1 MQCMLNRR
9 ALIRLINASF
19 HAERPDYARSLA
31 RGWLEKWPNDI
42 RVQFALG
49 RAYDAEGRADAG
61 LGILT
66 ELISLDPEH
75 APAQILTRE
84 LAASKGL
91 DELAD
96 LAGAVATI
104 LEGKTASSEPWTHQL
119 IAGRQA
125 LQTGDCEAAR
135 EAAEQ
140 AILND
145 RPTPLPSLLLL
156 QAHWVAKEF
165 ELAQPLAQAFAE
177 RWPKCIAFTLA
188 LADCLLNNDDA
199 AAAVHWLHT
208 TAALDPA
215 SEVVR
220 RYWGRD
226 HQFAHIWPASPFMEA
241 TGPVPIEVAALLG
254 ANQLGPA
261 LNVNVGNPNKKIN
274 SRTPKKQR
282 KQSRPM
288 PQSKS
293 RKKVQVKGPKQS
305 QPETLKDIEE
315 EIERGFTDLDSQE
328 LPTRL
333 NFRRKP
339 NTRHHRR
346 PVHIILTS
354 KKNLTAKYGPEVYD
368 RLADTFDELLRTT
381 RQYTRR
387 RTLLLLSD
395 DPDSLKE
402 LGLEPVDQNNPWQV
416 KLLLHDLNHRLARRG
431 QTIGSLFI
439 IGGDDIVPFHRLPNP
454 TDDIDDDVPSDNPYG
469 ALDENYFVP
478 DWPVGRLA
486 TPCSPESALLET
498 VLRNAIN
505 AHRRPPKRLRFP
517 FNLIRL
523 IFPDWQPGANP
534 RNSFGYS
541 ADVWEKASR
550 LVYDPIGFKD
560 DLATSPPSISK
571 ELPQRAF
578 APLDLSYFN
587 LHGLEDTPEWYG
599 QRVGFEGNE
608 TLYPMALRPADIPTN
623 GRAPQVVLSEA
634 CYGANILNK
643 QSSAEAICLRFLEAG
658 SLAVVGSTRLSYGSV
673 ARPLIAADLLGHYFW
688 EALLTGL
695 PTGEAL
701 RIAKLEFAQ
710 EMHERQGF
718 LDGEDQKTL
727 ISFMLYG
734 DPLITAPGVL
744 PPVQKKSKS
753 SNSVPKR
760 LSKSIARPICTIGE
774 LVPTP
779 VGDERNADT
788 LARVKSLAS
797 RYLPDV
803 DSWNVQIHA
812 AHLACEH
819 NDHEC
824 FASHSSSKGIG
835 ADPKQLVYTVGT
847 SQSLNGHISHHFA
860 RITVNQRG
868 SIIKMAVTR

>member
-49 RAYDAEGRADAG
+49 RAYAAEGRADAG
-61 LGILT
+61 LGILS

-75 APAQILTRE
+75 APAQKLLGE
-84 LAASKGL
+84 LAKAKGL
-91 DELAD
+91 DELSA
-96 LAGAVATI
+96 LSGSLATI
-104 LEGKTASSEPWTHQL
+104 LEGNGAASEAWTQRL

-125 LQTGDCEAAR
+125 LQSGDYEAAR
-135 EAAEQ
+135 EAAEE

-145 RPTPLPSLLLL
+145 RPTPLPSLLLV
-156 QAHWVAKEF
+156 QAHWLAKEY

-177 RWPKCIAFTLA
+177 RWPKCVAFTLA
-188 LADCLLNNDDA
+188 LADCLLNNNNA
-199 AAAVHWLHT
+199 AAAVPWLHT
-208 TAALDPA
+208 AAALDPA

-220 RYWGRD
+220 RYWGLN
-226 HQFAHIWPASPFMEA
+226 HQFVHIWPSAPLMEA
-241 TGPVPIEVAALLG
+241 TSPVPTEVATLLG
-254 ANQLGPA
+254 ANLLVPGSKTKAGKPD
-261 LNVNVGNPNKKIN
+261 KKIR
-274 SRTPKKQR
+274 SRIPKKQR
-282 KQSRPM
+282 KQRRPM
-288 PQSKS
+288 PRSKS
-293 RKKVQVKGPKQS
+293 RKKVWMKAPLQS
-305 QPETLKDIEE
+305 DPETLQDIEE
-315 EIERGFTDLDSQE
+315 EIQRVSTELDSQE
-328 LPTRL
+328 MPARL

-346 PVHIILTS
+346 PVHIILS
-354 KKNLTAKYGPEVYD
+354 SRKNLTAKYGPEVYE
-368 RLADTFDELLRTT
+368 RLAGIFDELLRTT

-387 RTLLLLSD
+387 RALLLLSD
-395 DPDSLKE
+395 DPESLKE

-486 TPCSPESALLET
+486 TPCSPESVLLET
-498 VLRNAIN
+498 ALGNVIN
-505 AHRRPPKRLRFP
+505 AHRSPAKHLRFP

-523 IFPDWQPGANP
+523 ILPDWQPGTNP
-534 RNSFGYS
+534 RKSFGYS

-550 LVYDPIGFKD
+550 FVYDPIGFKH
-560 DLATSPPSISK
+560 DLATSPPSIS
-571 ELPQRAF
+571 EQLPQRAF

-608 TLYPMALRPADIPTN
+608 PLYPMALRPADIPAN
-623 GRAPQVVLSEA
+623 GRAPRVVLSEA

-658 SLAVVGSTRLSYGSV
+658 SLAVIGSTRLSYGSV

-688 EALLTGL
+688 QALLTGL
-695 PTGEAL
+695 STGEAL
-701 RIAKLEFAQ
+701 RISKLEFAQ

-727 ISFMLYG
+727 ISFTLYG

-744 PPVQKKSKS
+744 PAAQTEAKS
-753 SNSVPKR
+753 SKSVPKR
-760 LSKSIARPICTIGE
+760 LSKSIARPVCTKGE
-774 LVPTP
+774 LIPTP
-779 VGDERNADT
+779 VGDERDAET

-812 AHLACEH
+812 AHLACDRV
-819 NDHEC
+819 DHEC
-824 FASHSSSKGIG
+824 FASHSSAKGIG
-835 ADPKQLVYTVGT
+835 VDPKQLVYTIGT

-860 RITVNQRG
+860 RVTVNQRG